1 MRASS
6 LLIINYGNDVS
17 FLLLTSKNSGGTLVK
32 VFNLP
37 WKVNDKKIGLR
48 DSPHG
53 YFNRVSTYSNGN
65 LSTL

>member
-1 MRASS
+1 M
-6 LLIINYGNDVS
+6 LMM
-17 FLLLTSKNSGGTLVK
+17 LTSPPLPQKSIEGILLK

-53 YFNRVSTYSNGN
+53 YFIRVSTYSDCN